1 MVMDDGGGEQECLSI
16 AATVLTAF
24 NGGWVFD
31 GSRRLTTVAAGCDSG
46 RGRLTAAMEDGD
58 GGRGGQ

>member
-16 AATVLTAF
+16 PATVLTAF
-24 NGGWVFD
+24 DGGWVFD

-46 RGRLTAAMEDGD
+46 CGHLTAAMEDGD
-58 GGRGGQ
+58 GGHGGH